1 MKQITELA
9 VTPTVLTVSPREIV
23 CGAYRLPSSLKT
35 VPLGCPLAESLVTIR
50 EVMEEVNP
58 SSLSA
63 SDLLYVALH
72 PLAFSCF
79 LLPGAP
85 CPGICFIED
94 VFATAWPDLM
104 LCVFE

>member
-1 MKQITELA
+1 M
-9 VTPTVLTVSPREIV
+9 
-23 CGAYRLPSSLKT
+23 
-35 VPLGCPLAESLVTIR
+35 IR
-50 EVMEEVNP
+50 EVMEEVHP
-58 SSLSA
+58 GSLPA
-63 SDLLYVALH
+63 SDLLYGAPS
-72 PLAFSCF
+72 PLAFSCI